1 MTAIRYIFILLILT
15 LVACRQK
22 VSNDYEKSIIGEWTY
37 IKEQPKAAT
46 GNITMML
53 AWGEAVN
60 GYSFLPDNI
69 CENKLGYFKRTDDR
83 ETQFLG
89 TTTKYKIDNDILRI
103 LNLTDSS
110 WISNKIVSIT
120 SDTMILQV
128 NDSTLLKYSK
138 ANYHLDSSE
147 HYDAIIVSSS
157 GCYGTCPINNIII
170 NRTGQVLYFGDR
182 FNTVNG
188 FYKSQINDNGFLTL
202 EEYFK
207 KADIKKLQN
216 HYAANCSDDEEVSV
230 TFIKDNKI
238 VKSIS
243 DYGHQSPTEFY
254 WAYTSSRYF
263 YQKLQLDTISKS
275 LNYLPFHFTKFEVGG
290 KVCRLTISE
299 SFYLWT
305 LLLNSRE
312 TEKVVTGKYIIK
324 NGWQE
329 DKRDIA
335 TDGRFYKITDLVG
348 SIKTYDLGFN
358 FIKTNE
364 LDKKFKPKNQHD

>member
-1 MTAIRYIFILLILT
+1 MTRLRYIFILFLLT
-15 LVACRQK
+15 LVACWQK

-37 IKEQPKAAT
+37 IDKQPGVTTKDFT
-46 GNITMML
+46 IVSVL
-53 AWGEAVN
+53 GEAVN
-60 GYSFLPDNI
+60 GYCFLTDNI
-69 CENKLGYFKRTDDR
+69 CEYKLGYFKETNNKG
-83 ETQFLG
+83 TQFLG
-89 TTTKYKIDNDILRI
+89 TTTRYKIDNDVLQI

-110 WISNKIVSIT
+110 WISTKIVSIT
-120 SDTMILQV
+120 SDTMILLE
-128 NDSTLLKYSK
+128 NDGTLLRYSK
-138 ANYHLDSSE
+138 ANYNLDSSE

-170 NRTGQVLYFGDR
+170 NRTGQVLYFGDKY
-182 FNTVNG
+182 NTVNG

-216 HYAANCSDDEEVSV
+216 QYAANGSDNEEVSV

-254 WAYTSSRYF
+254 WAYTSARHF

-275 LNYLPFHFTKFEVGG
+275 LNYLPFHLTKFEVGG

-305 LLLNSRE
+305 LLLNSKE

-324 NGWQE
+324 NVWQE

-335 TDGRFYKITDLVG
+335 TDGRFYKITDLDG